1 MAKHGGLSGYVV
13 YETEAG
19 DFEAWW
25 SQVDSCMIQV
35 DKVEW
40 QGLSVRERLPSH
52 FMDAISDLAA
62 QDFRGE
68 L

>member
-1 MAKHGGLSGYVV
+1 MRSRDGYFVHD
-13 YETEAG
+13 TEAG
-19 DFEAWW
+19 EFEVWW
-25 SQVDSCMIQV
+25 SECDHSMIQV

-40 QGLSVRERLPSH
+40 QGLSVREHLPGH

-62 QDFRGE
+62 QDYRGD